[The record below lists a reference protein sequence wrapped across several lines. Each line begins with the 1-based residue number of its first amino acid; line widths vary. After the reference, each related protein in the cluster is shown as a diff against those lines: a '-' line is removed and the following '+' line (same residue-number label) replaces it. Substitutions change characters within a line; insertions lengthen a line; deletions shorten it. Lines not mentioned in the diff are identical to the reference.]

1 MILINFSIPTS
12 FEGEYGS
19 ICYWLEAK
27 LLKSLFI
34 HKTMK
39 AFTVIE
45 TIDVNKEE
53 YLVKISVLIKI

>member
-12 FEGEYGS
+12 FKGEHGYTR
-19 ICYWLEAK
+19 YWIEAK